1 MSGVR
6 REFLGWSEPALP
18 IAADWLLEKYGADMS
33 ALTMVLPG
41 RRAGRRLIELLVQR
55 APAAWSPPQ
64 MATLAEVTDML
75 VDYPRPR
82 AGVYQ
87 RALCWT
93 MALQNRDSAELKQ
106 LLNEPP
112 QPKDLQAWWKLAE
125 MLDRLHS
132 ELAAESL
139 TFADVLGNGID
150 GRPYLADS
158 PAQETRRWQVL
169 AQVQAAYAQALDDA
183 GVCDHHLERTKALRV
198 GNMQTPSTNLVLLG
212 VASANRLQRQMLAHI
227 AHQHTVT
234 SLVVAPDRLANH
246 FDDAGFLFVDA
257 WQEFDLGFEDNQWS
271 LVDSPEQQAEEVV
284 RALHRWSGELAHD
297 EVTLGILDAE
307 HLPTIERHL
316 AERGVPLRS
325 PEGTLLSQSP
335 PLRLLLAVADWL
347 ETRSFESFATL
358 LRHPD
363 VEDLCTAHLGAH
375 DSVGALDRYFEKHL
389 PHQVDGHWL
398 EQTPLALAHKLLLE
412 QLEEL
417 VSLKLAAT
425 SSWSARILHLLQAF
439 YGHRELDRSRE
450 SDRKL
455 ALALQQLATAATEFA
470 ELGDS
475 AAGRLPLSA
484 SQAIRLFV
492 KPLLSAQIAPG
503 RTATGSIEAVGW
515 LELPLD
521 DAPALIVTDFR
532 EGAVPA
538 PLGSTVFLPE
548 SLRDKLHMANHAER
562 LARDL
567 YSTAVLLQS
576 RVQASGKAL
585 FLCCRHRA
593 DGESL
598 LPSRLLFHCEDDL
611 LPARALA
618 AFRELP
624 SAARVAADD
633 TLHGYVLPGPRDDL
647 PETSEVFS
655 ASRLNT
661 YLHSPYEYYLKY
673 VCKARTRDDDAREL
687 DPLNFG
693 NLMHKVLE
701 DYGRDSDMREVCDA
715 SAIAR
720 HVHDRLEQRGLLL
733 FGADMRPTIR
743 LQLLQMR
750 HRLQYFAER
759 QAELMEEGWRIHAVE
774 WKPPEENISLLF
786 GDQSFLLQGQIDR
799 IDRHTETGCWRIYDY
814 KSGDKARAIKD
825 VYKRR
830 SNKWLDVQLPLYHYL
845 AESLVG
851 GRPSAG
857 ASDTVQL
864 GYFNLPKSHKGEAID
879 LANWSADAI
888 SKMEEIVAEA
898 VNGIRH
904 GDFFDPDQKPPRDPR
919 LAVLAGVGL
928 LVPTDSR
935 GDEEEDEEEAS

>member
-1 MSGVR
+1 MSGVH

-18 IAADWLLEKYGADMS
+18 LAADWLLEKFGPDMS

-87 RALCWT
+87 RTLCWT
-93 MALQNRDSAELKQ
+93 MALQGCDPAQ
-106 LLNEPP
+106 LQHLLSTPP
-112 QPKDLQAWWKLAE
+112 QPNDLQGWWKLAE
-125 MLDRLHS
+125 LLDRLHA
-132 ELAAESL
+132 ELAAEAL
-139 TFADVLGNGID
+139 TCADVLGNDLD
-150 GRPYLADS
+150 GRAYLADS
-158 PAQETRRWQVL
+158 PAQETERWKVL
-169 AQVQAAYAQALDDA
+169 AHVQNAYAQALDDA
-183 GVCDHHLERTKALRV
+183 GVCDHHLERTKALRQ
-198 GNMQTPSTNLVLLG
+198 GNMQTPATNLVLLG
-212 VASANRLQRQMLAHI
+212 VASANRLQRHMLAHI
-227 AHQHTVT
+227 AHQHAVT
-234 SLVVAPDRLANH
+234 SLVVAPDRLAQF

-257 WQEFDLGFEDNQWS
+257 WQDFDLGFEEDQWS

-284 RALHRWSGELAHD
+284 RALHQWSSDVAHD
-297 EVTLGILDAE
+297 EITLGVLDAD

-316 AERGVPLRS
+316 AERGVPVRS

-347 ETRSFESFATL
+347 ESRSFESFAAL

-363 VEDLCTAHLGAH
+363 VEDLCTSHLGSH
-375 DSVGALDRYFEKHL
+375 DSVGALDRYFEEHL
-389 PHQVDGHWL
+389 PQHVDGRWL

-412 QLEEL
+412 QLGDL
-417 VSLKLAAT
+417 ASLKEAPTA
-425 SSWSARILHLLQAF
+425 SWSARILHLLQAF

-455 ALALQQLATAATEFA
+455 ALALQQLASAATEFA
-470 ELGDS
+470 ELSDT
-475 AAGRLPLSA
+475 AAGRLPLTA
-484 SQAIRLFV
+484 GQAIRLFV
-492 KPLLSAQIAPG
+492 KPLLSAQVAPG

-548 SLRDKLHMANHAER
+548 SLRDKLRMANHAER

-567 YSTAVLLQS
+567 YATAVLLKS
-576 RVQASGKAL
+576 RTQASSRAL

-593 DGESL
+593 DGEGL
-598 LPSRLLFHCEDDL
+598 LPSRLLFHCEDDQL
-611 LPARALA
+611 AARALA

-633 TLHGYVLPGPRDDL
+633 TLHGYDLPGPRESL
-647 PETSEVFS
+647 PEPTELFS

-661 YLHSPYEYYLKY
+661 YLFAPYEYYLKY
-673 VCKARTRDDDAREL
+673 VCKARTSDDDAREL

-701 DYGRDSDMREVCDA
+701 DYGRDQDMREVCEA
-715 SAIAR
+715 QAIASYL
-720 HVHDRLEQRGLLL
+720 HDKLEQRGLML
-733 FGADMRPTIR
+733 FGSQMRATIR

-750 HRLQYFAER
+750 HRLLHFAER

-774 WKPPEENISLLF
+774 WQPPEGAVNLEF
-786 GDQSFLLQGQIDR
+786 HDVPFRLQGQIDR
-799 IDRHTETGCWRIYDY
+799 IDHHAATDCWRIYDY

-825 VYKRR
+825 VYKVK
-830 SNKWLDVQLPLYHYL
+830 SGKWVDVQLPLYHYL
-845 AESLVG
+845 AQSLVG

-857 ASDTVQL
+857 TSDTVQL
-864 GYFNLPKSHKGEAID
+864 GYFNLPKSNKGDAIALAKWGSDAID
-879 LANWSADAI
+879 MME
-888 SKMEEIVAEA
+888 KMVAEA
-898 VNGIRH
+898 VTGIREQ
-904 GDFFDPDQKPPRDPR
+904 DFFDPDQKPPRDPR

-928 LVPTDSR
+928 LVPTGPTGDD
-935 GDEEEDEEEAS
+935 DEEEDS